1 MSEPKT
7 AAERRE
13 RFQQLYEGYMEG
25 KSYRDL
31 GALFGLSAER
41 VRQVLKA
48 CANESEM
55 RNLRER
61 IDNRCMN
68 TWRAK
73 EVCHLLD
80 AGNSCSTVAK
90 LLNIS
95 VDAVKRVSS
104 KRKKQTVVTLVPGA
118 KSAQCAV

>member
-1 MSEPKT
+1 MSEPRT
-7 AAERRE
+7 EAERRE
-13 RFQQLYEGYMEG
+13 RFQRLYEGYMEG
-25 KSYRDL
+25 KSYREL
-31 GALFGLSAER
+31 GSLFGLSAER

-48 CANESEM
+48 CASETEM

-80 AGNSCSTVAK
+80 AGNSCSAVAK

-104 KRKKQTVVTLVPGA
+104 KRRKRSVVTLLPGA
-118 KSAQCAV
+118 KSTECPV

>member
-48 CANESEM
+48 CATESEM
-55 RNLRER
+55 RTLRER

>member
-48 CANESEM
+48 CATESEM
-55 RNLRER
+55 RTLRER

-80 AGNSCSTVAK
+80 AGNSCSAVAK